1 MRTSRTARITH
12 TLAVVIA
19 LSCLPTL
26 GAWAADPAS
35 PPATAAATA
44 TATPPAAAKATTP
57 QAAAANAAAASA
69 AIQLLVERQKKAREE
84 AAKNQEKA
92 LEIDERDPAMR
103 AAFKQAQNTL
113 DDFLKVAASG
123 DPKYANLSL
132 RVAIREGKRKE
143 FIWITPFEADG
154 KGFKGRVD
162 NAPTQLKRVKEGQE
176 WRFGRKD
183 VVDWMYVDTSKR
195 TMHGNHTTC
204 VQLSKAPAAEVAQI
218 KKAYGL
224 DCQAR

>member
-1 MRTSRTARITH
+1 MPMRTAHTSRTLVATL
-12 TLAVVIA
+12 TLAV
-19 LSCLPTL
+19 LPAFS
-26 GAWAADPAS
+26 AWAADAAAQTSATANPQATAPKAS
-35 PPATAAATA
+35 P
-44 TATPPAAAKATTP
+44 
-57 QAAAANAAAASA
+57 ANAAAASA
-69 AIQLLVERQKKAREE
+69 AIQILVERQKKAREE

-103 AAFKQAQNTL
+103 AAFKQAQDTL

-123 DPKYANLSL
+123 DPKYANLSM

-195 TMHGNHTTC
+195 SMHGNHTTC